1 MISNRAFAIA
11 VIALLGLTWSVLQLE
26 GPRNIDQ
33 QTRSRWLVVQQINT
47 CLLNGADLLEG
58 RYTQYRELT
67 APATEA
73 NPYRRLFPGFGMG
86 SGDVTPAKDA
96 PPSPCYRWFYGEPG
110 SLQYFAKNYVSAYD
124 NLRPEAEAIERWL
137 AMRTSDRDPSRF
149 EPLDRALRSGLQEA
163 RAQSIPLRQALEQ
176 PQLQVRAE
184 QLASIE
190 QRLGHD
196 QHWHTLRFM
205 IHARE
210 TINALDAMTN
220 GADLTPQ
227 QLLDFYRPLTTSW
240 SDAEAFVQARPRL
253 RSSEGNMP
261 VWSSISLAAK
271 EWLGAIERL
280 QQHWTSGA
288 DATLLNQDLAAVRAG
303 YDELQTRYNA
313 AVALQY

>member
-11 VIALLGLTWSVLQLE
+11 VIALLGLTWLVLQLE
-26 GPRNIDQ
+26 GPRHIDQ
-33 QTRSRWLVVQQINT
+33 QTRSRWLEVQQINT
-47 CLLNGADLLEG
+47 CLLNGADLLE
-58 RYTQYRELT
+58 RRFADYRDLI
-67 APATEA
+67 APATETS
-73 NPYRRLFPGFGMG
+73 PYRRLFSGFGMG
-86 SGDVTPAKDA
+86 SGNVIPSKDTQ
-96 PPSPCYRWFYGEPG
+96 PSPCYRWFDGEPG
-110 SLQYFAKNYVSAYD
+110 SLQYFAKNYVRAYD
-124 NLRPEAEAIERWL
+124 SLRPHAEATERWL
-137 AMRTSDRDPSRF
+137 ATRPSDRDQSRL
-149 EPLDRALRSGLQEA
+149 EPLDRALRSGLQEV
-163 RAQSIPLRQALEQ
+163 RTQSIPLRQALER
-176 PQLQVRAE
+176 PQLLVRE
-184 QLASIE
+184 QQLASIE

-240 SDAEAFVQARPRL
+240 TAAEAFVQARPRL
-253 RSSEGNMP
+253 RSSDGGQP

-271 EWLGAIERL
+271 EWLGAVERL
-280 QQHWTSGA
+280 QRHWASGA
-288 DATLLNQDLAAVRAG
+288 DATALNQDLAAVRSG